1 MLTKHVKQTNGVGEL
16 RTPLRRSL
24 SSETEANSEV
34 LRQPGC
40 SLRTGGVKA
49 L

>member
-24 SSETEANSEV
+24 CSETEASSDE
-34 LRQPGC
+34 LRQQP
-40 SLRTGGVKA
+40 SSIAQK
-49 L
+49 